1 MYRGVIRNPS
11 VSNTAR
17 QVGILALPTS
27 PKPVQLGYISKLVIQ
42 AASASALA
50 TSAAVDS
57 RAAAEPAST
66 SGLPG
71 DPTVA
76 GVRSAYI
83 HLPFCKRKCFYC
95 DFPVEAVGRDTTA
108 PKVEARMRAYVDT
121 VLREMERTKRLGT
134 GTLRTV
140 FFGGGTPSLLPPSLL
155 ELLLN
160 ALHDRFGLAPDAEV
174 SLEADPG
181 TFDVQRLR
189 QYRQLGVTRLSVGV
203 QAFQKELLEACGRGH
218 DLPDVVAAV
227 EAVQAAGMPSWS
239 LDLISGLPG
248 LTAEAWRYSL
258 QRAVEAAPD
267 HLSVYDL
274 QVEEG
279 TPFDRWQRV
288 GRLRLPPDD
297 AAVEMYSEAS
307 ELLRAG
313 GYEHYEV
320 SNYARPGHRCAHN
333 QVYWRGLPYY
343 AFGLGAAS
351 YLAGRRFSRPA
362 RMREYTAWVD
372 TLSANGGDTLPG
384 GYLPEESQEEL
395 LLDTVM
401 LRLRT
406 ADGLDL
412 AQLRNRFGTEAL
424 ATALRALAPHERRG
438 TVLAQDGQGRPCSLA
453 EAAMDVAQE
462 PATTP
467 LPPLYAIPPA
477 AGLGKGRVDY
487 QQLGGSPRV
496 RLSDP
501 RGFLLS
507 NDIISDVFA
516 AFDITRPTDDKR
528 TV

>member
-11 VSNTAR
+11 VSITAR
-17 QVGILALPTS
+17 QVGVLALPTS
-27 PKPVQLGYISKLVIQ
+27 PNTMQLGYISKFGLQ
-42 AASASALA
+42 AASASVLA

-57 RAAAEPAST
+57 RAAAERAST
-66 SGLPG
+66 SRMPG
-71 DPTVA
+71 DSTVA

-95 DFPVEAVGRDTTA
+95 DFPVEAVGRDTTS

-121 VLREMERTKRLGT
+121 VLREMKTTKRLGT

-160 ALHDRFGLAPDAEV
+160 ALDVRFGLAPDAEV
-174 SLEADPG
+174 SVEADPG

-189 QYRQLGVTRLSVGV
+189 QYRQLGVTRLSIGV
-203 QAFQKELLEACGRGH
+203 QAFQNELLEACGRGH

-274 QVEEG
+274 Q
-279 TPFDRWQRV
+279 
-288 GRLRLPPDD
+288 
-297 AAVEMYSEAS
+297 
-307 ELLRAG
+307 
-313 GYEHYEV
+313 V

-395 LLDTVM
+395 LLDTIM

-412 AQLRNRFGTEAL
+412 AQLRSRFGTEAL
-424 ATALRALAPHERRG
+424 ATALRALAPHEQRG
-438 TVLAQDGQGRPCSLA
+438 TVLALDGQGRPCSSA
-453 EAAMDVAQE
+453 EAAMNAAQE
-462 PATTP
+462 AATTP
-467 LPPLYAIPPA
+467 MPPLDAIPPA
-477 AGLGKGRVDY
+477 AGLGRGQVDY
-487 QQLGGSPRV
+487 QQPGGGPRV

-501 RGFLLS
+501 QGFLLS

-516 AFDITRPTDDKR
+516 AFDITKATDYKG